1 MDTDTTNDAT
11 RFCRLLARALRRRL
25 QPADGFG
32 RLPEARHGPSSE
44 EAARCVVRAAGASG
58 CGGLFDREALP
69 CSVGAED
76 GAIYRMWRWLSVA
89 WPLNILLYVLTL
101 PLAELLWCLASRHYL
116 RVRSATPHVVR
127 LGHAD
132 AAIALRYYRRLPKER
147 TPAQL
152 EALLRRWFHGQMPTR
167 EQVTSFL
174 GWTIYDAIGEELG
187 PARAAA
193 VAALIDD
200 FSAALGSRFATG
212 AASGGGGGGGGGR
225 GPRGAGGAGGPPGAP
240 PCAAAPRQG
249 RGRRSPP
256 GLRPGRFLSDAAKG
270 GISQ

>member
-1 MDTDTTNDAT
+1 MDTGANDAT

-116 RVRSATPHVVR
+116 RVRSAAPHVVR

-152 EALLRRWFHGQMPTR
+152 EALLRRWFHGRMPTR

-174 GWTIYDAIGEELG
+174 GDGAPQPRARCEPRFADRAAQHGAGELKRR
-187 PARAAA
+187 ARWRAQRKPIKEGTASQAA
-193 VAALIDD
+193 VAGTEFCQELCVL
-200 FSAALGSRFATG
+200 S
-212 AASGGGGGGGGGR
+212 
-225 GPRGAGGAGGPPGAP
+225 
-240 PCAAAPRQG
+240 
-249 RGRRSPP
+249 
-256 GLRPGRFLSDAAKG
+256 LRDLLCDAA
-270 GISQ
+270 

>member
-101 PLAELLWCLASRHYL
+101 PLAELQQSDLVSSEDTGLFAKTAPAS
-116 RVRSATPHVVR
+116 
-127 LGHAD
+127 LGKVTGFVSHSWQDDGVAK
-132 AAIALRYYRRLPKER
+132 YK
-147 TPAQL
+147 QL
-152 EALLRRWFHGQMPTR
+152 EAEAAQLR
-167 EQVTSFL
+167 
-174 GWTIYDAIGEELG
+174 EE
-187 PARAAA
+187 
-193 VAALIDD
+193 
-200 FSAALGSRFATG
+200 
-212 AASGGGGGGGGGR
+212 
-225 GPRGAGGAGGPPGAP
+225 
-240 PCAAAPRQG
+240 
-249 RGRRSPP
+249 
-256 GLRPGRFLSDAAKG
+256 
-270 GISQ
+270 

>member
-152 EALLRRWFHGQMPTR
+152 EALLEDTTMKFKFERSLYTEGMISLLESLNEKNPPPQRRCGLRRRPSSSGWATSPRRW
-167 EQVTSFL
+167 
-174 GWTIYDAIGEELG
+174 
-187 PARAAA
+187 
-193 VAALIDD
+193 
-200 FSAALGSRFATG
+200 
-212 AASGGGGGGGGGR
+212 
-225 GPRGAGGAGGPPGAP
+225 
-240 PCAAAPRQG
+240 
-249 RGRRSPP
+249 
-256 GLRPGRFLSDAAKG
+256 
-270 GISQ
+270 